1 MTATTD
7 FLWLESRRRRD
18 TGSDSSSRGEA
29 SFLAALATAAII
41 LLGYA
46 LNSPAILWCSL
57 APALWLAAAHPARLV
72 QLLAVTAPIFPVV
85 RLTRDIVGAQ
95 QVSTKGLFL
104 SGDDPIIAAV
114 GVAWIMVALRSGVR
128 RRIWYPSALLWLL
141 VVYLA
146 IAAAN
151 LNRLDTSQSVV
162 SFLYYLKWAEYAV
175 LMIAVPR
182 ILSGAE
188 ALRLAGSFP
197 RLMMTTLLV
206 SAAFAA
212 YETAEALRTGSYS
225 QAATI
230 PRASSFFGTLDPLR
244 FGASEDPA
252 NFGIYVMVVGSI
264 ALAAMGSG
272 GRKGWLPGASFLA
285 SLIALLLSAS
295 RAPWLAAAFAY
306 GRLQRLASSHMML
319 GGLAIVF
326 GMTSTIAFTPQ
337 IWQASFARFEALG
350 DWNQANER
358 SAVNRLEIAINSPV
372 FEVDQYWL
380 IGHGHSSYRFVA
392 EEHLSRITSGVS
404 RSLYNFPLTAWYD
417 GGPVGLILWALL
429 FLQLRRKLGQ
439 VEAHSPLPTVRTF
452 AHGLLGALWGLA
464 LSSMFGEVP
473 YNWRVMGV
481 FYLATAVCLA
491 ADEAARTA
499 ASRVQFCVAFKQPEG
514 VPQ

>member
-1 MTATTD
+1 MTSNANI
-7 FLWLESRRRRD
+7 LWLGSRRMRD
-18 TGSDSSSRGEA
+18 AGGDSSSRGEA
-29 SFLAALATAAII
+29 SLLAAFATAALI

-46 LNSPAILWCSL
+46 LTSPAILWCSL

-85 RLTRDIVGAQ
+85 RLTRDLVGAQ

-104 SGDDPIIAAV
+104 SGDDPIIAAI
-114 GVAWIMVALRSGVR
+114 GVAWMMVALRSGVR
-128 RRIWYPSALLWLL
+128 HRIWYPSALLWLL
-141 VVYLA
+141 LLYLA
-146 IAAAN
+146 VAAAN
-151 LNRLDTSQSVV
+151 LNRLDGSQSAV

-188 ALRLAGSFP
+188 ALRFASSFP
-197 RLMMTTLLV
+197 RLMMTALVV
-206 SAAFAA
+206 SALFAA

-264 ALAAMGSG
+264 ALAAMGASG
-272 GRKGWLPGASFLA
+272 RTGWLPGVSFLA

-295 RAPWLAAAFAY
+295 RAPWLAAALAY
-306 GRLQRLASSHMML
+306 GRLQRLASSHMIL
-319 GGLAIVF
+319 GALAIVF
-326 GMTSTIAFTPQ
+326 GITSTLAFTPQ
-337 IWQASFARFEALG
+337 IWTASLARFEALG
-350 DWNQANER
+350 DWNQATER
-358 SAVNRLEIAINSPV
+358 SALNRLQIAINSPV

-404 RSLYNFPLTAWYD
+404 RSLYNFFLTAWYD
-417 GGPVGLILWALL
+417 GGPAGLALWALL

-439 VEAHSPLPTVRTF
+439 IQIRSPIAPVRTL

-464 LSSMFGEVP
+464 LASMFGEVP

-491 ADEAARTA
+491 ADEAARTPA
-499 ASRVQFCVAFKQPEG
+499 ARVPFYVSFKQPVEA
-514 VPQ
+514 PQ